1 MNFLEWVAIGSLI
14 IAVVGLALEVYRLH
28 GDSRNQQDAM
38 KVMMDYISIQKDAI
52 ASLER
57 ASSRNHQTVLSN
69 LELQKEQQTWTKVM
83 AAAKTIGW
91 LYDREII

>member
-14 IAVVGLALEVYRLH
+14 IAVVGLALEVVRLH
-28 GDSRNQQDAM
+28 RDSRNQLDAM

-57 ASSRNHQTVLSN
+57 ESSRNRQTAQSN
-69 LELQKEQQTWTKVM
+69 LELQREQQTWIKVM
-83 AAAKTIGW
+83 AAAKAIGW
-91 LYDREII
+91 LYDREMI